1 MKQSRLSCPSWVIP
15 GTYGENLAF
24 LETQGAIQNIELL
37 FFIYDGSVKLELERD
52 LNTIIRCRGRFTYT
66 AHLPDRLNRDH
77 EQLITILSPLVDHF
91 VFHPVQPEEEMQVD
105 ELAHLIKGWQE
116 SYGDRFLAENTKPL
130 WLDALEE
137 RLPDIPICM
146 DTGHLGQT
154 DAILDFWQSRK
165 GRIREIHLHST
176 DEKAARLDGRLPDHR
191 PLRGDEAW
199 LEPLVTA
206 SAAEPNPPL
215 INLELFS
222 WQEVEQSL
230 NVIQRTL
237 NYISIK

>member
-1 MKQSRLSCPSWVIP
+1 MNQLRLSCPSWVIP

-24 LETQGAIQNIELL
+24 LETKGAIHNIELL

-52 LNTIIRCRGRFTYT
+52 LNTIIRCGSRFTYT

-77 EQLITILSPLVDHF
+77 EQLIANLSPLVDHF

-130 WLDALEE
+130 WLEALEE

>member
-1 MKQSRLSCPSWVIP
+1 MNQLRLSCPSWVIP

-24 LETQGAIQNIELL
+24 LETKGAIHNIELL

-52 LNTIIRCRGRFTYT
+52 LNTIIRCGSRFTYT

-77 EQLITILSPLVDHF
+77 EQLIANLSPLVDHF

-130 WLDALEE
+130 WLEALEE

-230 NVIQRTL
+230 NIIQRTL
-237 NYISIK
+237 NNVSIK